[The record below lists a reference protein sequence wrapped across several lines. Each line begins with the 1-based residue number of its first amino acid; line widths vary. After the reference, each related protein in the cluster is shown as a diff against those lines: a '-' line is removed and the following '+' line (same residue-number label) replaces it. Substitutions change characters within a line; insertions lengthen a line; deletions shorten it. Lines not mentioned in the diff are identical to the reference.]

1 MGANGER
8 VTRSESVIVTG
19 RRVGQGAGQE
29 KGSGVRTELPF
40 LDRFKPVLEALV
52 EIRGVEPLTSYMR
65 SKRSTN

>member
-40 LDRFKPVLEALV
+40 LDRFKPELEALV
-52 EIRGVEPLTSYMR
+52 E
-65 SKRSTN
+65 K

>member
-40 LDRFKPVLEALV
+40 WIASSLC
-52 EIRGVEPLTSYMR
+52 
-65 SKRSTN
+65 SKRWWSMRNVN

>member
-8 VTRSESVIVTG
+8 ITRSESVIVTE

-29 KGSGVRTELPF
+29 KRERRCAELLF
-40 LDRFKPVLEALV
+40 LDRFKPELEALV

>member
-29 KGSGVRTELPF
+29 KGSGVSAELPF
-40 LDRFKPVLEALV
+40 LDRFKPVLEAV
-52 EIRGVEPLTSYMR
+52 VDKS
-65 SKRSTN
+65 

>member
-29 KGSGVRTELPF
+29 KGSGTCAVLPVF
-40 LDRFKPVLEALV
+40 WFALS
-52 EIRGVEPLTSYMR
+52 RG
-65 SKRSTN
+65 SKRWWSMRNVN